1 MSFHV
6 ISLNRHCRKTMSNA
20 NLIVFFHT
28 GTIMTNYSYLCRHH
42 IKTTN
47 ATPMK
52 RLGLI
57 WQFIKKHKYAII
69 LIAFGVNIVFT
80 DDNNLILRAKNRYEI
95 STLKSEIARYNS
107 EYENTTRLLK
117 ELTENSDETIEKI
130 AREKYLM
137 KKENEDIYIFK

>member
-1 MSFHV
+1 
-6 ISLNRHCRKTMSNA
+6 
-20 NLIVFFHT
+20 
-28 GTIMTNYSYLCRHH
+28 MTNYSYLCRHH

>member
-1 MSFHV
+1 
-6 ISLNRHCRKTMSNA
+6 MSNA

>member
-1 MSFHV
+1 
-6 ISLNRHCRKTMSNA
+6 MSNA

-28 GTIMTNYSYLCRHH
+28 GTIMANYSCLCRHH

>member
-1 MSFHV
+1 M
-6 ISLNRHCRKTMSNA
+6 
-20 NLIVFFHT
+20 
-28 GTIMTNYSYLCRHH
+28 
-42 IKTTN
+42 
-47 ATPMK
+47 
-52 RLGLI
+52 
-57 WQFIKKHKYAII
+57 
-69 LIAFGVNIVFT
+69 NIVFS

>member
-1 MSFHV
+1 
-6 ISLNRHCRKTMSNA
+6 MSNA

-47 ATPMK
+47 ATTMK